1 MLENRCNLVDVRV
14 CVVYWVSDSVLV
26 AAQPPPSPFSG
37 GLHLSFPFFALPS
50 STPSGF
56 AHIVNFFSF
65 FSVDYFYFSNL
76 WSCTATL
83 PCALSFVSRR
93 KRDQSGCISRKFS
106 AIGAPCTETILQRSL
121 SLFPSQG
128 KGRSASLER
137 DPFFYFFV
145 ACILKF
151 QGPLIITTQY
161 CYSSYSLAT
170 GIENVRWGSEKEANN
185 MNSQEREG
193 ESHWCD
199 TSTLLGAGF
208 SSILLV
214 LLSLHRL
221 AHIQLRQSFSNGPQ
235 RLPFCKLLM
244 GER

>member
-1 MLENRCNLVDVRV
+1 MCVDV

-56 AHIVNFFSF
+56 AHIVNFFF
-65 FSVDYFYFSNL
+65 FLALTVFIFLIFRAALQPYLVPYLLSQEESETSLGAYRGNSRPSGHRAL
-76 WSCTATL
+76 RQSC
-83 PCALSFVSRR
+83 
-93 KRDQSGCISRKFS
+93 SG
-106 AIGAPCTETILQRSL
+106 RSL
-121 SLFPSQG
+121 SLLL
-128 KGRSASLER
+128 GRSASLER

-185 MNSQEREG
+185 MNSQERRG
-193 ESHWCD
+193 KPLMRHIHASGCWV
-199 TSTLLGAGF
+199 
-208 SSILLV
+208 LV
-214 LLSLHRL
+214 HPPRPP
-221 AHIQLRQSFSNGPQ
+221 QSA
-235 RLPFCKLLM
+235 
-244 GER
+244 

>member
-1 MLENRCNLVDVRV
+1 MRSHLRSPVPENFSLSPSQDCQCCIFVLENRCNLVCVDV

-185 MNSQEREG
+185 MNSQERRG
-193 ESHWCD
+193 KPLMRHIHASGCWV
-199 TSTLLGAGF
+199 
-208 SSILLV
+208 LV
-214 LLSLHRL
+214 HPPRPP
-221 AHIQLRQSFSNGPQ
+221 QSA
-235 RLPFCKLLM
+235 
-244 GER
+244 